1 MEWTQ
6 IKREMLKD
14 PAFKREYDALE
25 AEFQLAS
32 SIIERRLA
40 KGWSQRQLANRIGTK
55 QPVIS
60 RLESG
65 SSKPSLSL
73 LQRVAK
79 ALDAT
84 VIVTLKPESAS
95 PRPRAKSAARAAPQP
110 KPARRPASAAVS
122 GSRAPRAATRK
133 QPIHN

>member
-1 MEWTQ
+1 MDWQEFR
-6 IKREMLKD
+6 RELLKD

-40 KGWSQRQLANRIGTK
+40 KGCSQRQLANKIGTK

-65 SSKPSLSL
+65 ESKPTLSL
-73 LQRVAK
+73 LKRVAD
-79 ALDAT
+79 ALDAK
-84 VIVTLKPESAS
+84 VVVTLQEKT
-95 PRPRAKSAARAAPQP
+95 RARAP
-110 KPARRPASAAVS
+110 KATKRKAS
-122 GSRAPRAATRK
+122 
-133 QPIHN
+133 